1 MIAIDG
7 RPDTLEERIVYW
19 SLVGTW
25 GLWAIGALYIAIPA
39 MGWSLAALVV
49 ADRLGIIGAWEEEA
63 LPIPLGAW
71 IWIGGMALTGVA
83 LVIGHLELGLFQF
96 LKSFMGWMKGWA
108 LIAVF
113 VFVGAATRIRAQVL
127 FRASNML
134 ALQTLVIA
142 PVMLVAGAL
151 QLPRLEFVSPL
162 AVLGGSGPEYFTFQL
177 YGLDVG
183 KVRWTFYSPWSP
195 AAGLVACISLVLA
208 FYDRNPMRRAIGIA
222 ATLVVCA
229 MAHSRLAY
237 IVVPL
242 VSVLLLGLSNL
253 TRPAVYAAAGA
264 AVLVM
269 LPLTDP
275 LLELIA
281 DLQDDFQNARA
292 DSSRVRAWLQS
303 IALHRWWNEAPIW
316 GHGVVERG
324 PHLVAFMMI
333 GTHHTWNGLL
343 FVKGAVGFAAL
354 AVPMAWS
361 MIETLAKAQS
371 DRVAR
376 AALGVLLVLF
386 CFSFGENMETLIY
399 LYWPGM
405 VLVGIAARR
414 RFVNPYQPL
423 LGAAPA

>member
-1 MIAIDG
+1 MIAVDG
-7 RPDTLEERIVYW
+7 RPETLEERIVYW

-25 GLWAIGALYIAIPA
+25 ALWAIGALYIAVPA
-39 MGWSLAALVV
+39 IGWSLAALIF
-49 ADRLGIIGAWEEEA
+49 AQRHGLIGDSEDEA
-63 LPIPLGAW
+63 PPL
-71 IWIGGMALTGVA
+71 LREQ
-83 LVIGHLELGLFQF
+83 GHEAEHVLELGLAQL

-113 VFVGAATRIRAQVL
+113 VYIGAATRIRTLVL

-134 ALQTLVIA
+134 ALQTLIIA
-142 PVMLVAGAL
+142 PIMLVAGAL
-151 QLPRLEFVSPL
+151 YLPRLEFVSPL
-162 AVLGGSGPEYFTFQL
+162 AILGGSGPEYFTFQL

-183 KVRWTFYSPWSP
+183 KVRWLFYSPWSP

-208 FYDRNPMRRAIGIA
+208 LYDRNPLRRTVGIA

-229 MAHSRLAY
+229 MAFSRLAY

-242 VSVLLLGLSNL
+242 VCLLLLALPNL
-253 TRPAVYAAAGA
+253 TRPAVYAGA
-264 AVLVM
+264 AAITLAM
-269 LPLTDP
+269 LPFTDGIMD
-275 LLELIA
+275 LITG
-281 DLQDDFQNARA
+281 LQDDFQNARA
-292 DSSRVRAWLQS
+292 DSSRVRSWLQS

-343 FVKGAVGFAAL
+343 FVKGAVGFAGL

-361 MIETLAKAQS
+361 FLECLAKAQS
-371 DRVAR
+371 DRAAR

-386 CFSFGENMETLIY
+386 CYSFGENMETLIY

-405 VLVGIAARR
+405 ILVGIAARR
-414 RFVNPYQPL
+414 RFVPPYKPM
-423 LGAAPA
+423 LGGFPA